1 MATWRR
7 GGALEESQRWLHTR
21 HIIGLGKCVD
31 DFGEMASTFCYDAP
45 VQHHILLLV
54 DGKYTT
60 HVSVS
65 LTLGLRYLVLVSCGA
80 GLCPR
85 VLARFLM
92 LGFERGKAHTPGY
105 AGQAV
110 TF

>member
-1 MATWRR
+1 MATRRR
-7 GGALEESQRWLHTR
+7 GGAFEESRRRLHAR

-31 DFGEMASTFCYDAP
+31 DFGETVSTFCYDAP
-45 VQHHILLLV
+45 VQHHVLLLV

-65 LTLGLRYLVLVSCGA
+65 LTLGLHYLVLVSCGA

-85 VLARFLM
+85 VLARFLA
-92 LGFERGKAHTPGY
+92 LGFERKKARAPGY